1 MKTKTTDNTL
11 GARMRARRQKI
22 GMSSHALG
30 DKLGVNATTIQRWEL
45 GQVAI
50 SWNQVRAVA
59 DALGVSVA
67 SLVSERGTR

>member
-1 MKTKTTDNTL
+1 MKQRDNTL

-45 GQVAI
+45 CKVAI
-50 SWNQVRAVA
+50 SWDQVRAVA
-59 DALGVSVA
+59 QALGVSVA
-67 SLVSERGTR
+67 SLVSERGTK